1 MNFSYT
7 VAPAG
12 QSTRDSGDPLGLRAV
27 ATRIARDL
35 VPGLTQ
41 TTTMTSGYSLLCLG
55 LQVAH
60 SLNSVG
66 RAISADDAFLR
77 FETWWVLAQV
87 GAGCDTRLPGTRRAR
102 QVLEAM
108 VRSGSVDLDV
118 SRLLR
123 HQLSTGLWGSYRR
136 SAEHFGLI
144 LRHGGGRGTKPTVF
158 RLAGPGCGDDLA
170 AAARMAITGGGAVQL
185 AARLREGVVDTE
197 RISGI
202 CVGDAPTARELK
214 ILTACIQAVDKTAGS
229 PLRNLHRSYERA
241 GNHLSLSTP
250 HMAELT
256 PLQRRALRAARE
268 LRSILTEIEPDFR
281 AYITEGAKIEV
292 TKKWLRDR
300 DLSLFN
306 EWDLL
311 ADMERLRRHCLDLG
325 VTRGIREHHAAVC
338 ERRGSTPWE
347 RGDTDDVKR
356 PEAFDEPRFALPSAK
371 ALFDEGVSP

>member
-7 VAPAG
+7 VAPSG

-41 TTTMTSGYSLLCLG
+41 TTTMTRSYSLLCLG

-123 HQLSTGLWGSYRR
+123 HQLSTGLWVRTGEAQSTSGLSCVMAVGVEQSPRYFASLGRVAEMTSLLVPVTQSQTKERYNWQLVSGKESSTR
-136 SAEHFGLI
+136 S
-144 LRHGGGRGTKPTVF
+144 
-158 RLAGPGCGDDLA
+158 
-170 AAARMAITGGGAVQL
+170 
-185 AARLREGVVDTE
+185 
-197 RISGI
+197 
-202 CVGDAPTARELK
+202 
-214 ILTACIQAVDKTAGS
+214 
-229 PLRNLHRSYERA
+229 
-241 GNHLSLSTP
+241 
-250 HMAELT
+250 
-256 PLQRRALRAARE
+256 
-268 LRSILTEIEPDFR
+268 
-281 AYITEGAKIEV
+281 
-292 TKKWLRDR
+292 
-300 DLSLFN
+300 
-306 EWDLL
+306 
-311 ADMERLRRHCLDLG
+311 
-325 VTRGIREHHAAVC
+325 
-338 ERRGSTPWE
+338 
-347 RGDTDDVKR
+347 
-356 PEAFDEPRFALPSAK
+356 
-371 ALFDEGVSP
+371 

>member
-1 MNFSYT
+1 
-7 VAPAG
+7 
-12 QSTRDSGDPLGLRAV
+12 
-27 ATRIARDL
+27 
-35 VPGLTQ
+35 
-41 TTTMTSGYSLLCLG
+41 
-55 LQVAH
+55 
-60 SLNSVG
+60 
-66 RAISADDAFLR
+66 
-77 FETWWVLAQV
+77 
-87 GAGCDTRLPGTRRAR
+87 
-102 QVLEAM
+102 
-108 VRSGSVDLDV
+108 
-118 SRLLR
+118 
-123 HQLSTGLWGSYRR
+123 
-136 SAEHFGLI
+136 
-144 LRHGGGRGTKPTVF
+144 
-158 RLAGPGCGDDLA
+158 
-170 AAARMAITGGGAVQL
+170 
-185 AARLREGVVDTE
+185 
-197 RISGI
+197 
-202 CVGDAPTARELK
+202 
-214 ILTACIQAVDKTAGS
+214 
-229 PLRNLHRSYERA
+229 
-241 GNHLSLSTP
+241 
-250 HMAELT
+250 MAELT